1 MEQAFDLGE
10 VLPETLNAA
19 SEYEATSVRAPRCR
33 DRGVLSEDRNFNM
46 VDKTTRAH
54 LA

>member
-19 SEYEATSVRAPRCR
+19 SEDVAHEATSMRAPR
-33 DRGVLSEDRNFNM
+33 
-46 VDKTTRAH
+46 
-54 LA
+54 